1 MKIFIYPL
9 LIVAVPLILGVLLK
23 LFKRKVVPK
32 FPNFLIII
40 LVIACGIF
48 CTFASVIVS
57 ANGITEL
64 ISATENKKC
73 ATGAALFFPIGVM
86 STVIGSLINRKKPLT
101 FF

>member
-1 MKIFIYPL
+1 MKTFIYPL
-9 LIVAVPLILGVLLK
+9 LIAITPLILGILLK
-23 LFKRKVVPK
+23 LFKRKAAPK

-48 CTFASVIVS
+48 CTFTAMIVS
-57 ANGITEL
+57 ANGLTE
-64 ISATENKKC
+64 SMSVTENPKC
-73 ATGAALFFPIGVM
+73 VTGAVLFFPIGIM